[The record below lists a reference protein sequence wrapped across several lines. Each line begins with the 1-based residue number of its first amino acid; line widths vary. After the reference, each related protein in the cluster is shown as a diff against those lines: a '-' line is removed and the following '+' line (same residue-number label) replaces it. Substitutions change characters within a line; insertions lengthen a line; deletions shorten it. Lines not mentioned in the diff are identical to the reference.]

1 MNVVLYRRDGATIP
15 KRGSEE
21 AAGYDLTADIQTDY
35 HLYPLQV
42 AKIPTGI
49 FIAQEPGGVCLA
61 CCRSGLAAKG
71 VHIVNAPGIIDSD
84 YRGELFTLLTYIA
97 LPGSQ
102 PFVIKPGDRI
112 AQLLF
117 LRPGVVNIG
126 EGAEGVNF
134 VEATAAE
141 FAELTTGRGQG
152 GFGST
157 GR

>member
-1 MNVVLYRRDGATIP
+1 MNVLLYRRDGATIP

-21 AAGYDLTADIQTDY
+21 SAGYDLTADITTDFL
-35 HLYPLQV
+35 LYPLQV
-42 AKIPTGI
+42 AKIPTGV
-49 FIAQEPGGVCLA
+49 FIAQPPGSACLA

-71 VHIVNAPGIIDSD
+71 VNIVNSPGIIDSD

-112 AQLLF
+112 AQLVF
-117 LRPGVVNIG
+117 LPRGIVDTDVRFIEVAQQAMLGATYRG
-126 EGAEGVNF
+126 E
-134 VEATAAE
+134 
-141 FAELTTGRGQG
+141 G

>member
-1 MNVVLYRRDGATIP
+1 MTVMLYRRDGAAIP
-15 KRGSEE
+15 KRGSDE
-21 AAGYDLTADIQTDY
+21 AAGYDLTADIQED
-35 HLYPLQV
+35 LLLMPLAV
-42 AKIPTGI
+42 MKVPTGV
-49 FIAQEPGGVCLA
+49 FIAQQPGSVCLA

-97 LPGSQ
+97 HPNAQ
-102 PFVIKPGDRI
+102 PFIIKPGDRI

-117 LRPGVVNIG
+117 VTPGVVSMD
-126 EGAEGVNF
+126 VSF
-134 VEATAAE
+134 VEVKSLE
-141 FAELTTGRGQG
+141 DLSKTGRGAD

>member
-1 MNVVLYRRDGATIP
+1 MNVMLYRRNGATIP
-15 KRGSEE
+15 KRGSDE
-21 AAGYDLTADIQTDY
+21 AAGYDLTADIEKDLL
-35 HLYPLQV
+35 LYPLQV
-42 AKIPTGI
+42 VKVPTGV
-49 FIAQEPGGVCLA
+49 FIAQEPGSVCFA

-71 VHIVNAPGIIDSD
+71 VNIVNSPGVIDSD

-97 LPGSQ
+97 LPGTQ

-117 LRPGVVNIG
+117 VKPGIISMD
-126 EGAEGVNF
+126 VNF
-134 VEATAAE
+134 VEVDSLEA
-141 FAELTTGRGQG
+141 LPKSGRGAN